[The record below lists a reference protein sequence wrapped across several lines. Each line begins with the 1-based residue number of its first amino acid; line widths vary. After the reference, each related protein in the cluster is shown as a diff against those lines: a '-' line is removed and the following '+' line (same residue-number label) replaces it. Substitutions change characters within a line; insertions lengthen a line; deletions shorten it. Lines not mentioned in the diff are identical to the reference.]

1 MSCSQKNLKK
11 KSKTIG
17 VENDQEWMLY
27 NLIHNVQLPQTRYG
41 RTYTQPVHIIV
52 VGGTQPKNPALGWDL
67 DRRHVRFTKILP
79 KKSKT
84 IGAENDHEWMLYNMD
99 P

>member
-1 MSCSQKNLKK
+1 MFDKKLNSLKLDAYQIE
-11 KSKTIG
+11 SAFS
-17 VENDQEWMLY
+17 L
-27 NLIHNVQLPQTRYG
+27 
-41 RTYTQPVHIIV
+41 
-52 VGGTQPKNPALGWDL
+52 VGGTQPTNHASVRVS

-84 IGAENDHEWMLYNMD
+84 IGAENDQESMLYNLD